1 MGDIFVF
8 GGEDGEK
15 LMGCR
20 SVTEEQ
26 DANILYRGKAAGH
39 SLILFM
45 QAGSASMT
53 EGSIKSYHL
62 LLHCSWSLR
71 LKGPTSASAS
81 LPVYKEAELA
91 IAGSRQSTF
100 VSQPVRNKLAS
111 EIQIPFSF
119 SGEKKRWHGKR
130 QRAAPG
136 TEKEEAGLGKKR
148 KVMDGHRSLQGE
160 MERVMTHWHDI
171 GSDNGTAEDC
181 SSEGRESEAILSV
194 GKDIFIIFR
203 VS

>member
-1 MGDIFVF
+1 MRW
-8 GGEDGEK
+8 
-15 LMGCR
+15 R

-62 LLHCSWSLR
+62 LLHCSWSMKKDKNLR

-111 EIQIPFSF
+111 EIQIPFSL
-119 SGEKKRWHGKR
+119 SGEEKR
-130 QRAAPG
+130 
-136 TEKEEAGLGKKR
+136 
-148 KVMDGHRSLQGE
+148 
-160 MERVMTHWHDI
+160 
-171 GSDNGTAEDC
+171 
-181 SSEGRESEAILSV
+181 
-194 GKDIFIIFR
+194 
-203 VS
+203 